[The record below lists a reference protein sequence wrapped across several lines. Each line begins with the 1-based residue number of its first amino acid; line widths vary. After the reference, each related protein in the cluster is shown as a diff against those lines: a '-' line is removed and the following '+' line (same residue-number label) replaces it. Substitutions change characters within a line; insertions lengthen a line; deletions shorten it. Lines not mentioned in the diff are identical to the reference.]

1 MLNKIMI
8 INYIN
13 KITKDDIVNFG
24 IKEGINLSN
33 REIDIIYDYLKNKY
47 QDIINNPDNVL
58 IEIKDKLSIKV
69 YQKLLELYNK
79 YKYLLKN

>member
-8 INYIN
+8 LNYIN

-24 IKEGINLSN
+24 IKEGINLN
-33 REIDIIYDYLKNKY
+33 NKEIDIIYDYLKNKY
-47 QDIINNPDNVL
+47 QDIINNPDNIL

-69 YQKLLELYNK
+69 YQKLLELYDR
-79 YKYLLKN
+79 YKSII